1 MQPRWRFGNTGVVAG
16 GQGVAAARGG
26 RWRVGRGVCVVVV
39 FRVGAGSALDACA
52 AAGDEFFDLG
62 ECGHGGVARGG
73 HGEGAV
79 GGAEFDG
86 SLGVGTGHEAVD
98 EAGGEAVAAADA
110 VEDFEVGV
118 GPALVELSVDP
129 GDGAPVVSCGGFGG
143 AEGGGDGL
151 EVGVFPDGALDHALE
166 GGDVEVEE
174 VGVGAFDLEAEA
186 GGKVFLVAEHD
197 VHVAGDLAVDLACA
211 CLAADGFPE
220 AGAVIEVVADD
231 DTVLAGFLDGLEC
244 ECGGGFA
251 EAGEDAAGVEPAH
264 AAPAEDVVPVEVAGL
279 ELAGGG
285 VAAVGDAEGGADA
298 EAAFGEVQ
306 AVACGAADA
315 VEGAPEDELGAD
327 ASLEDAIFEETADFV
342 VHEGGA
348 DGGAESEAP
357 AEAAGDVVFAAAF
370 PDAEPAGGADPALA
384 GVESEHDFAE
394 GDEVVG
400 ALSGRFEVQ
409 DAHRSCVGSFV
420 ICRGQNV
427 GGRGVGFNCVLPG
440 WGLGRRGVGD
450 LCG

>member
-1 MQPRWRFGNTGVVAG
+1 MQPLQRCGNTGVVG
-16 GQGVAAARGG
+16 GQGVAAPGAGG
-26 RWRVGRGVCVVVV
+26 GVWVGRGVVVV
-39 FRVGAGSALDACA
+39 FRVGAGSALDARA
-52 AAGDEFFDLG
+52 GAGDEFFDFG
-62 ECGHGGVARGG
+62 ECGHGGVAGCG

-79 GGAEFDG
+79 CGAEFDG
-86 SLGVGTGHEAVD
+86 SLGVGAGHEAID

-118 GPALVELSVDP
+118 GAALVELTVDP
-129 GDGAPVVSCGGFGG
+129 SDGAPVVACGGFGG

-151 EVGVFPDGALDHALE
+151 EVGVFADGALDHVLE
-166 GGDVEVEE
+166 CGDVEVKE

-186 GGKVFLVAEHD
+186 GGEVFLVADHD
-197 VHVAGDLAVDLACA
+197 VHVACDLAVDLACA
-211 CLAADGFPE
+211 GLAADGFPE

-231 DTVLAGFLDGLEC
+231 DAVLACLLDGLER

-251 EAGEDAAGVEPAH
+251 EAGEDAAGVEPAD
-264 AAPAEDVVPVEVAGL
+264 AASAEDVIPVEVAGF

-285 VAAVGDAEGGADA
+285 VAAVGDAQGGADA
-298 EAAFGEVQ
+298 EAAFGEVE

-327 ASLEDAIFEETADFV
+327 ASLEDAIFEEAADFV

-357 AEAAGDVVFAAAF
+357 AEAAGHVVFTAAF
-370 PDAEPAGGADPALA
+370 PDAEPAGGADPAFA
-384 GVESEHDFAE
+384 GVESEHDFPE

-400 ALSGRFEVQ
+400 ALCGRFEVQ
-409 DAHRSCVGSFV
+409 DAHRSCDASFV
-420 ICRGQNV
+420 VCRGQNV
-427 GGRGVGFNCVLPG
+427 GGGMWDSNLFCRGGG
-440 WGLGRRGVGD
+440 GSGRRGGGC
-450 LCG
+450 LWG